1 LARAARDPDDDVRN
15 NATRALGVL
24 AGSNAALAPE
34 ISPDIFIDM
43 LNSGVWSDRN
53 KAAALLM
60 ELTPG
65 RHHKLLDKISS
76 MSLDSLI
83 EMASWRRM
91 GHAYFARIILGRVAG
106 LPEDRL
112 KELAWK
118 GPVETIIEAASKP

>member
-1 LARAARDPDDDVRN
+1 
-15 NATRALGVL
+15 
-24 AGSNAALAPE
+24 
-34 ISPDIFIDM
+34 
-43 LNSGVWSDRN
+43 
-53 KAAALLM
+53 M

-112 KELAWK
+112 KELARK
-118 GPVETIIEAASKP
+118 CPVETIIEAASKP